1 MNYNIYFKIQDDNPS
16 LIQKSNNQQQNNVKR
31 SVLIILV
38 NAANSSQVKQS
49 YEIVPTQSPPSKV
62 AFFGG
67 GGGVVRIVE
76 ETHSLTPPWPRNNFH
91 TVLTD
96 FDAVSIWPEVRKCM
110 LVINILTN

>member
-49 YEIVPTQSPPSKV
+49 YEIVPTQSLPSKV

-67 GGGVVRIVE
+67 GGGVVRIAE
-76 ETHSLTPPWPRNNFH
+76 ETHSLTPP
-91 TVLTD
+91 
-96 FDAVSIWPEVRKCM
+96 
-110 LVINILTN
+110 